1 MRDTALFPVAACRRG
16 GGSRRVQGNILKQER
31 GEPRGRTW
39 EEKKETDTR
48 ETQGSEVR
56 VKVTSAPLPPRAETS
71 SKKLRLIRSIKSR
84 RCRFIVRA
92 SSSSTERNWLVATPA
107 YPEVSIIVALWA
119 QIPREWESKLI
130 KLLLWFAQII
140 SNGLTTN

>member
-1 MRDTALFPVAACRRG
+1 MRDTALFPAAACRRGGG
-16 GGSRRVQGNILKQER
+16 GGSRRVQGNILKQKR
-31 GEPRGRTW
+31 GEPGGRTW

-84 RCRFIVRA
+84 R
-92 SSSSTERNWLVATPA
+92 
-107 YPEVSIIVALWA
+107 
-119 QIPREWESKLI
+119 
-130 KLLLWFAQII
+130 
-140 SNGLTTN
+140 

>member
-1 MRDTALFPVAACRRG
+1 MG
-16 GGSRRVQGNILKQER
+16 
-31 GEPRGRTW
+31 
-39 EEKKETDTR
+39 EKKETDTR